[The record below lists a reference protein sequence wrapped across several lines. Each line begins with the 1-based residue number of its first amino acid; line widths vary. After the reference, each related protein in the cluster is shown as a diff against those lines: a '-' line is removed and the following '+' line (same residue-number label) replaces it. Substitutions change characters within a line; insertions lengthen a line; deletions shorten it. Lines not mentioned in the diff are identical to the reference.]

1 MIFNIKLKTK
11 NGNDVKKKQT
21 ITVFFALNF
30 KAGVPTI
37 AEYTYRIVYGN
48 GKVLDPGKALTLR
61 DTKQVSRIESLTL
74 RVLLNLSHLVAR
86 LTEKYNIDPDF
97 VLFISPDLDF
107 KKNNSWKYL
116 KTIFKKE
123 VVEKEDE
130 SQSTIIRSLKAF
142 QPAEFNI
149 NDPQQ
154 CGKLNLRVE
163 ELRML
168 DEFVEGNPNT
178 HFMAFDPNKN
188 VMKYGKSIAICNE
201 LNTRFTKKY

>member
-21 ITVFFALNF
+21 ITVFFTLNF
-30 KAGVPTI
+30 KTGVPTTC
-37 AEYTYRIVYGN
+37 EYTYRIVYGT
-48 GKVLDPGKALTLR
+48 GKVLDPGKALTLK

-74 RVLLNLSHLVAR
+74 RVLLNLSHLVAKI
-86 LTEKYNIDPDF
+86 TEKHNIDPDF

-107 KKNNSWKYL
+107 KKNMSWKYL
-116 KTIFKKE
+116 KTIFKKKSM
-123 VVEKEDE
+123 KEEDIE
-130 SQSTIIRSLKAF
+130 DSKGLQVKALKFADF
-142 QPAEFNI
+142 DI

-154 CGKLNLRVE
+154 AGKLNLRCE

-168 DEFVEGNPNT
+168 NEFVESNPNT
-178 HFMAFDPNKN
+178 NFMTIDPTRNIL
-188 VMKYGKSIAICNE
+188 KYGKSMTICNE